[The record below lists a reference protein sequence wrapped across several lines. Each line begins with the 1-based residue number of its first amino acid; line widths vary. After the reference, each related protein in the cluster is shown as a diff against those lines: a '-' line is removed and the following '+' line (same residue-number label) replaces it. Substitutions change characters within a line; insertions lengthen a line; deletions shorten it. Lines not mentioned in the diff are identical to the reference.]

1 MILVSPELVEKA
13 VNLVFSAEP
22 SVTQIRSISDLSEG
36 TLRTA
41 FRKGSM
47 QFHPDRAG
55 VLGLEAGELEERF
68 KRFLG
73 AYRLLN
79 RLASREIDIAIQRT
93 NADENRST
101 PHSTPRRPASRQ
113 PASRQRPAGTW
124 GDINGNGRHSQ
135 RRSHAPRGKGIYRG
149 VLPKR
154 PLRFAQFLY
163 YAGVIDWQMMIDA
176 ITWQMHVRPKIG
188 EIGRAYHFF
197 DYHGVGDI
205 IRARE
210 VGELFGSTAL
220 RIGRVNRF
228 QLNAMVGKQLKHNLP
243 IGRYFLEKGLL
254 GQVELSTLLERNRR
268 HNSAVRTVY
277 PR

>member
-13 VNLVFSAEP
+13 VNLVFSAEQ
-22 SVTQIRSISDLSEG
+22 SATQIRSISDLNVG

-55 VLGLEAGELEERF
+55 ALGLEAVELEERF

-79 RLASREIDIAIQRT
+79 GLASREIAIAVQRT
-93 NADENRST
+93 YADGKRST
-101 PHSTPRRPASRQ
+101 PYTSPRQ
-113 PASRQRPAGTW
+113 PERQQPAARQRPAGTW
-124 GDINGNGRHSQ
+124 GDIYGRHSQ
-135 RRSHAPRGKGIYRG
+135 RRSHAPKEKGIYRG
-149 VLPKR
+149 VMPKR
-154 PLRFAQFLY
+154 PLRFAQYLY

-205 IRARE
+205 IKARE

-268 HNSAVRTVY
+268 HNYAVRTVH